1 MAKAKKITSIEH
13 LDTLAKRLR
22 ARLKRTMNALDKLE
36 KQKVRLLKAAKTPMV
51 KTVAFEP
58 MFDDAVPVSPP
69 AYPTVDSETT
79 LGTLPPVSVADE
91 ADRITMARAGLAG
104 SHDDLGIPAFLRR
117 QGRTDADVAAAEAI
131 KAEQA
136 AVSKAKAAGRIAKMK
151 AKKSGET
158 RKMPL
163 TGKAALDLINNG

>member
-1 MAKAKKITSIEH
+1 MARKKITSIEH
-13 LDTLAKRLR
+13 LDALAKRLR
-22 ARLKRTMNALDKLE
+22 TRLKRTMTALDRLE
-36 KQKVRLLKAAKTPMV
+36 KQKARLLKAAKTPTV

-79 LGTLPPVSVADE
+79 LGALPPVTIADE
-91 ADRITMARAGLAG
+91 AMARAGLAG
-104 SHDDLGIPAFLRR
+104 SHDDLGIPAFLQRKKL
-117 QGRTDADVAAAEAI
+117 DPV
-131 KAEQA
+131 AEQIMA
-136 AVSKAKAAGRIAKMK
+136 EQEATKKAKAVGRIAKMK